1 MYQIFIRKIPVVAKS
16 RVVERLCQEIGMLL
30 IRLYMGNGKLPLKN
44 KLPQKVVA
52 YVDVLRV

>member
-1 MYQIFIRKIPVVAKS
+1 MVAKS

-30 IRLYMGNGKLPLKN
+30 IRLYMGNGELPLQN

-52 YVDVLRV
+52 YVDVIRV